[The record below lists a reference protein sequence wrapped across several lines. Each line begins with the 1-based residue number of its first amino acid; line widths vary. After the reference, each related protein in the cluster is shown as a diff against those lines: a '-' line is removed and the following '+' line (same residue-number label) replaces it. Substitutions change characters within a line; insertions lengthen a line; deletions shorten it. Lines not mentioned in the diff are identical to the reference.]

1 MSGTS
6 NGSLSSEG
14 SIANSNLGSKQNFD
28 QGSNMNGTSSP
39 NSGMALDTGG
49 NNVSSGSSGRG
60 GSSSGQ
66 TPNNVQ
72 TTNRRQNAI
81 QAYLINLLGRIQP
94 PPGMTRQQKLQQMI
108 RNGELKREDIIL
120 LQRHQQY
127 LRRQQQLRRAQQVA
141 RMQSSGKTVP
151 GAGISNE
158 SLPDGTAHKV
168 AGKSVPGKSLPV
180 SAENQSQHRQMS
192 AGMTYAATGTT
203 QKNGF
208 TTQQQLKQQI
218 QQKYILQQ
226 QQQQQQQQKQS
237 MHTQAQKSTTNQ
249 IHDNSQI
256 QQNMRNIQMQQNQ
269 HQRTFFG
276 LTQQQLAKLTPQQ
289 RKILIIQQLRKRAR
303 TEKFYE
309 SNEELLKKYENYPAS
324 MILHIHENYYQFGN
338 SDAAIAKNSSVIKE
352 FLKYVAF
359 GIIPEALMEIIRDGG
374 IKMYDGAIFLKVFDH
389 RKLDESALKDD
400 GRDELDAV
408 LHREK
413 NNAGKPDTAAGKN
426 NEHKNKAG
434 KEIHDNETREPEKT
448 NIFKPKEYRTVLR
461 MTQSSL
467 YEDLS
472 LQTDSQQFH
481 DTFALTFESE
491 VLTATNRNINLQPVL
506 NPYKYDRS
514 LWPDY
519 DSVTPAY
526 NEKADQVI
534 FPHRKDAR
542 EVDGQGRDLEPI
554 TTQNLK
560 YKPLHEDLSRSNSK
574 YEQMMTV
581 LNEMYRHSNVT
592 LDKDNEVG
600 NKPAQFDRL
609 RFIESW
615 KKRMALLKEQAV
627 GGSNMKHPLG
637 NSLSLRNTFPRSAA
651 GGTGFGM
658 FMTQKERMMM
668 NQQQASEQQN
678 KQQQGES
685 DSKGTSSTKGSTK
698 GGRGANKKGAKK
710 TGRKRK
716 PRKNAKKQGEAGPK
730 KRKTYKKKKKDT
742 TATVKSEK

>member
-14 SIANSNLGSKQNFD
+14 SIANSNLGNKHNFD
-28 QGSNMNGTSSP
+28 QEGSNMNGTSSP
-39 NSGMALDTGG
+39 NPGMALDTGG

-60 GSSSGQ
+60 GSSNGQ

-108 RNGELKREDIIL
+108 RNGELKREDILL

-127 LRRQQQLRRAQQVA
+127 LRRQQQIRRAQQVA

-168 AGKSVPGKSLPV
+168 SGKSVPGKSLPV
-180 SAENQSQHRQMS
+180 SAENQSHHRQMS
-192 AGMTYAATGTT
+192 PGMTDSATGTT

-218 QQKYILQQ
+218 QQKYLL
-226 QQQQQQQQKQS
+226 QQQQQQQKQN

-324 MILHIHENYYQFGN
+324 IILHIHENYYQFGN

-389 RKLDESALKDD
+389 RKLEESALKDD
-400 GRDELDAV
+400 GHDELDAV
-408 LHREK
+408 LHGEK
-413 NNAGKPDTAAGKN
+413 NNAGTPDTAAGKN

-434 KEIHDNETREPEKT
+434 KDVHDNETQEPEKT

-554 TTQNLK
+554 TAQNLK

-574 YEQMMTV
+574 YEQMITV
-581 LNEMYRHSNVT
+581 LNEMYRHSNVA

-627 GGSNMKHPLG
+627 GGCNMKHPLG
-637 NSLSLRNTFPRSAA
+637 NSLSLRNTFPGSAA

-668 NQQQASEQQN
+668 NQQQASEQQS
-678 KQQQGES
+678 KHQQEGS
-685 DSKGTSSTKGSTK
+685 DTKDASSTKGSTK
-698 GGRGANKKGAKK
+698 GVVVQIRKVRRKLEGRESL
-710 TGRKRK
+710 GRTQKSKERQDQKRGK
-716 PRKNAKKQGEAGPK
+716 RIK
-730 KRKTYKKKKKDT
+730 KRRRTPQRRLR
-742 TATVKSEK
+742 AKSK

>member
-1 MSGTS
+1 
-6 NGSLSSEG
+6 
-14 SIANSNLGSKQNFD
+14 
-28 QGSNMNGTSSP
+28 
-39 NSGMALDTGG
+39 
-49 NNVSSGSSGRG
+49 
-60 GSSSGQ
+60 
-66 TPNNVQ
+66 
-72 TTNRRQNAI
+72 
-81 QAYLINLLGRIQP
+81 
-94 PPGMTRQQKLQQMI
+94 
-108 RNGELKREDIIL
+108 
-120 LQRHQQY
+120 
-127 LRRQQQLRRAQQVA
+127 
-141 RMQSSGKTVP
+141 
-151 GAGISNE
+151 
-158 SLPDGTAHKV
+158 
-168 AGKSVPGKSLPV
+168 
-180 SAENQSQHRQMS
+180 
-192 AGMTYAATGTT
+192 
-203 QKNGF
+203 
-208 TTQQQLKQQI
+208 
-218 QQKYILQQ
+218 
-226 QQQQQQQQKQS
+226 
-237 MHTQAQKSTTNQ
+237 
-249 IHDNSQI
+249 
-256 QQNMRNIQMQQNQ
+256 MQQNQ

-413 NNAGKPDTAAGKN
+413 NNAGKPDTAADKN

-519 DSVTPAY
+519 DSVTPTY
-526 NEKADQVI
+526 NEKADQ
-534 FPHRKDAR
+534 
-542 EVDGQGRDLEPI
+542 
-554 TTQNLK
+554 
-560 YKPLHEDLSRSNSK
+560 PLHEDLSRSNSK

-637 NSLSLRNTFPRSAA
+637 NSLSLRNTFPGSAA

-658 FMTQKERMMM
+658 FM
-668 NQQQASEQQN
+668 
-678 KQQQGES
+678 
-685 DSKGTSSTKGSTK
+685 
-698 GGRGANKKGAKK
+698 NKKK
-710 TGRKRK
+710 
-716 PRKNAKKQGEAGPK
+716 E
-730 KRKTYKKKKKDT
+730 
-742 TATVKSEK
+742 